1 MAVDKI
7 FRIIGFIVFAIIG
20 WYIGIVLAG
29 SSELTVDTL
38 KWAIPAALISAIF
51 GAMIAPW
58 ITTKPA
64 RYVRRVI
71 GQLPVQQLIAA
82 IIGVIIGLIVAA
94 LLAIPLSRLP
104 SPFGDVLP
112 AVGAVVF
119 GYLGITAMT
128 MRAQDITDLMGGRFR
143 RSTAQEP
150 VETENSAQDPEK
162 DFEAERTP
170 VLLDSSVII
179 DGRIADISQ
188 TGFIMGPM
196 LIPRFVLNE
205 VQYIA
210 DSADA
215 LRRNRGRRGLD
226 MLNRLQQESAV
237 PVIISDMDVQNVRHV
252 DDKLVQLA
260 KKLQCP
266 VVTNDFNLN
275 QVAQLQGVDV
285 LNINALANAVKV
297 LVLPG
302 ETIRVTVIDEGKEMG
317 QGVGYLDDGTMV
329 VVENGHR
336 HIESEIDVQVTKVL
350 QTNAGRMIFG
360 QPQERR

>member
-1 MAVDKI
+1 MAVDNI
-7 FRIIGFIVFAIIG
+7 FRVIGFIIFGIIG
-20 WYIGIVLAG
+20 WYVG
-29 SSELTVDTL
+29 
-38 KWAIPAALISAIF
+38 SAIAGTTAF
-51 GAMIAPW
+51 VPESLRWTIPFMIGGAVLGAIIAPW
-58 ITTKPA
+58 ITTRPA
-64 RYVRRVI
+64 RRIRRII
-71 GQLPVQQLIAA
+71 GQLPAQQIVA
-82 IIGVIIGLIVAA
+82 GTIGLAVGLVIAA
-94 LLAIPLSRLP
+94 LLALPLSRLP
-104 SPFGDVLP
+104 VPFGNILP
-112 AVGAVVF
+112 AVAAVIF
-119 GYLGITAMT
+119 GYLGITVMVL
-128 MRAQDITDLMGGRFR
+128 RAQDIASLAGRR
-143 RSTAQEP
+143 W
-150 VETENSAQDPEK
+150 AQDHSQEQEFK
-162 DFEAERTP
+162 GDAKP

-210 DSADA
+210 DSPDQ

-226 MLNRLQQESAV
+226 MLSKLQRESAV
-237 PVIISDMDVQNVRHV
+237 PVIISDMDVKNVRQV

-260 KKLQCP
+260 KKLGCP

-275 QVAQLQGVDV
+275 QVAQLQGVSV

-302 ETIRVTVIDEGKEMG
+302 ETIQVHVIDEGKEPG

-329 VVENGHR
+329 VVEHGYR
-336 HIESEIDVQVTKVL
+336 FIGQDIEVQVTKVL

-360 QPQERR
+360 QPASGA

>member
-1 MAVDKI
+1 MTADRIARVI
-7 FRIIGFIVFAIIG
+7 FFIIFGIIG
-20 WYIGIVLAG
+20 WYVGTVIAG
-29 SSELTVDTL
+29 SSDLTLATL
-38 KWAIPAALISAIF
+38 KWAVPATLVGAVLGALI
-51 GAMIAPW
+51 APYL
-58 ITTKPA
+58 TTKPA
-64 RYVRRVI
+64 RSVRRVVR
-71 GQLPVQQLIAA
+71 QLPAQQIVAGTL
-82 IIGVIIGLIVAA
+82 GLVIGLVIAA
-94 LLAIPLSRLP
+94 LLVLPLSRLP
-104 SPFGDVLP
+104 SPFGDILP
-112 AVGAVVF
+112 AIGAVVF
-119 GYLGITAMT
+119 GYLGITVMVL
-128 MRAQDITDLMGGRFR
+128 RSDDITDLAGGRWR
-143 RSTAQEP
+143 KPAPSKAEAKADPKVDEP
-150 VETENSAQDPEK
+150 
-162 DFEAERTP
+162 TP

-210 DSADA
+210 DSADT

-226 MLNRLQQESAV
+226 MLNKLQRESAV
-237 PVIISDMDVQNVRHV
+237 PVVITDMDVKNVRQV

-260 KKLQCP
+260 KQLRCP

-275 QVAQLQGVDV
+275 QVAQLQGVKV

-302 ETIRVTVIDEGKEMG
+302 ETIHVQVIDEGKEMG

-329 VVENGHR
+329 VVEGGLR
-336 HIESEIDVQVTKVL
+336 YIGRETDVQVTKVL

-360 QPQERR
+360 QPISDGSQ

>member
-1 MAVDKI
+1 MMVDNI
-7 FRIIGFIVFAIIG
+7 FRVIGFIVFAVIG
-20 WYIGIVLAG
+20 WYIGTFFAG
-29 SSELTVDTL
+29 TTTFSPNALRWTAPLT
-38 KWAIPAALISAIF
+38 LISALI
-51 GAMIAPW
+51 GALIMPW
-58 ITTKPA
+58 ITTRPA
-64 RYVRRVI
+64 RRVRRLI
-71 GQLPVQQLIAA
+71 GQLPVEQLVAS
-82 IIGVIIGLIVAA
+82 IIGLAIGLIIAA
-94 LLAIPLSRLP
+94 LLVLPLSRLP
-104 SPFGDVLP
+104 APFGNLLP
-112 AVGAVVF
+112 ALGAIVC
-119 GYLGITAMT
+119 GYLGITVMVL
-128 MRAQDITDLMGGRFR
+128 RAEDIASLLGGRWGRLR
-143 RSTAQEP
+143 RFGGVPGTVDLEG
-150 VETENSAQDPEK
+150 
-162 DFEAERTP
+162 TP

-210 DSADA
+210 DSSDA

-226 MLNRLQQESAV
+226 MLNKLQRESPV
-237 PVIISDMDVQNVRHV
+237 PVIITDMDVKNVRHV

-260 KKLQCP
+260 KQLNCP

-275 QVAQLQGVDV
+275 QVAQLQGVKV

-302 ETIRVTVIDEGKEMG
+302 ETIRVRIIDEGKELG

-329 VVENGHR
+329 VVEHGHR
-336 HIESEIDVQVTKVL
+336 YIDQEIDVQVTKVL

-360 QPQERR
+360 QPAE

>member
-1 MAVDKI
+1 VLVTADNI
-7 FRIIGFIVFAIIG
+7 FRVICFFIFAIIG
-20 WYIGIVLAG
+20 WYIGTVIAG
-29 SSELTVDTL
+29 SSDFVVDTL
-38 KWAIPAALISAIF
+38 RWTVPIALVSAVI
-51 GAMIAPW
+51 GALVAPW
-58 ITTKPA
+58 LTTRPA
-64 RYVRRVI
+64 RWIRGKIR
-71 GQLPVQQLIAA
+71 QLPAQQLVSGAL
-82 IIGVIIGLIVAA
+82 GLIIGLLMAA
-94 LLAIPLSRLP
+94 LLVLPLSRLP
-104 SPFGDVLP
+104 APFGNILP
-112 AVGAVVF
+112 AIGAIVF
-119 GYLGITAMT
+119 GYLGITVMVL
-128 MRAQDITDLMGGRFR
+128 RADDITDLFQGRVR
-143 RSTAQEP
+143 RSGGQQGESLQQE
-150 VETENSAQDPEK
+150 
-162 DFEAERTP
+162 TP

-210 DSADA
+210 DSSDA

-226 MLNRLQQESAV
+226 MLNKLQRESAV
-237 PVIISDMDVQNVRHV
+237 PVEITDLDVKSVRHV

-260 KKLQCP
+260 KQLSCP

-275 QVAQLQGVDV
+275 QVAQLQGVRI

-302 ETIRVTVIDEGKEMG
+302 ETIQVTVIDEGKELG

-336 HIESEIDVQVTKVL
+336 FVGQEINVLVTKVL

-360 QPQERR
+360 QPGDGS

>member
-1 MAVDKI
+1 MTADRVS
-7 FRIIGFIVFAIIG
+7 RIILLIIFGIIG
-20 WYIGIVLAG
+20 WYVGTVIAG
-29 SSELTVDTL
+29 SSDLTLDTL
-38 KWAIPAALISAIF
+38 KWTVPAMLV
-51 GAMIAPW
+51 GAMIGALIAPYL
-58 ITTKPA
+58 TTKPA
-64 RYVRRVI
+64 RSVRRVVR
-71 GQLPVQQLIAA
+71 QLPAQQIVA
-82 IIGVIIGLIVAA
+82 GTIGLMVGLVIAA
-94 LLAIPLSRLP
+94 LLVLPLSRLP
-104 SPFGDVLP
+104 SPFGDILP
-112 AVGAVVF
+112 AIGAIVF
-119 GYLGITAMT
+119 GYLGITVMIL
-128 MRAQDITDLMGGRFR
+128 RSEDITDLLGGRWR
-143 RSTAQEP
+143 KQPAAKAEVKSDEP
-150 VETENSAQDPEK
+150 
-162 DFEAERTP
+162 TP

-210 DSADA
+210 DSADS

-226 MLNRLQQESAV
+226 MLNKLQRESAV
-237 PVIISDMDVQNVRHV
+237 PVIITDMDIKSVRQV

-260 KKLQCP
+260 KQLRCP

-275 QVAQLQGVDV
+275 QVAQLQGVKV

-302 ETIRVTVIDEGKEMG
+302 EMIRVQVIDEGKELG

-329 VVENGHR
+329 VVENGLR
-336 HIESEIDVQVTKVL
+336 YITQEIDVQVTKVL

-360 QPQERR
+360 QPLNGS

>member
-1 MAVDKI
+1 MTADRLA
-7 FRIIGFIVFAIIG
+7 RIILFIIFGIIG
-20 WYIGIVLAG
+20 WYVGTVIAG
-29 SSELTVDTL
+29 SSDLTLATL
-38 KWAIPAALISAIF
+38 KWAVPATLVGAVLGALI
-51 GAMIAPW
+51 APYL
-58 ITTKPA
+58 TTKPA
-64 RYVRRVI
+64 RWVRRVVR
-71 GQLPVQQLIAA
+71 QLPAQQIVAGTL
-82 IIGVIIGLIVAA
+82 GLVIGLVIAA
-94 LLAIPLSRLP
+94 LLVLPLSRLP

-112 AVGAVVF
+112 AIGAVVF
-119 GYLGITAMT
+119 GYLGITVMVL
-128 MRAQDITDLMGGRFR
+128 RSDDITDLAGGRWR
-143 RSTAQEP
+143 KPTPPKAEIKSDEP
-150 VETENSAQDPEK
+150 
-162 DFEAERTP
+162 TP

-210 DSADA
+210 DSADT

-226 MLNRLQQESAV
+226 MLSKLQRESAV
-237 PVIISDMDVQNVRHV
+237 PVVITDMDVKNVRQV

-260 KKLQCP
+260 KQLRCP

-275 QVAQLQGVDV
+275 QVAQLQGVKV

-302 ETIRVTVIDEGKEMG
+302 ETIHVQVIDEGKEMG

-329 VVENGHR
+329 VVENGLR
-336 HIESEIDVQVTKVL
+336 FIGRETDVQVTKVL

-360 QPQERR
+360 QPTSDGGQ

>member
-1 MAVDKI
+1 MAVDNI

-20 WYIGIVLAG
+20 WYIGTVIAG
-29 SSELTVDTL
+29 SSELNADTL
-38 KWAIPAALISAIF
+38 RWTIPLAVGFSLVGALV
-51 GAMIAPW
+51 APW
-58 ITTKPA
+58 LTTKPA
-64 RYVRRVI
+64 RSVRRI
-71 GQLPVQQLIAA
+71 IRQLPAEHIVA
-82 IIGVIIGLIVAA
+82 GTIGLAAGLIIAA
-94 LLAIPLSRLP
+94 LLALPLSRLP
-104 SPFGDVLP
+104 SPFGNLLP
-112 AVGAVVF
+112 AVGAIIF
-119 GYLGITAMT
+119 GYLGITVMVL
-128 MRAQDITDLMGGRFR
+128 RADDIAGPLRDRWRQNPT
-143 RSTAQEP
+143 
-150 VETENSAQDPEK
+150 PEEG
-162 DFEAERTP
+162 EADGQAPP

-210 DSADA
+210 DSSDT

-226 MLNRLQQESAV
+226 MLSKLQRESPV
-237 PVIISDMDVQNVRHV
+237 PVVITDMDIKNVRQV

-260 KKLQCP
+260 KQLNCP

-275 QVAQLQGVDV
+275 QVAQLQGVRV

-302 ETIRVTVIDEGKEMG
+302 ETISVQVIDEGKELG

-329 VVENGHR
+329 VVEHGQR
-336 HIESEIDVQVTKVL
+336 YIGDAIDVQVTKVL

-360 QPQERR
+360 QPSGVS

>member
-1 MAVDKI
+1 MAADNI
-7 FRIIGFIVFAIIG
+7 FRVIGFIVFGIIG
-20 WYIGIVLAG
+20 WYVG
-29 SSELTVDTL
+29 
-38 KWAIPAALISAIF
+38 SAIAGTTAF
-51 GAMIAPW
+51 VPESLRWTIPFTIGGAVLGAIIAPW
-58 ITTKPA
+58 ITTRPA
-64 RYVRRVI
+64 RRIRRII
-71 GQLPVQQLIAA
+71 GQLPAQQIVA
-82 IIGVIIGLIVAA
+82 GTIGLAAGLVIAA
-94 LLAIPLSRLP
+94 LLALPLSRLP
-104 SPFGDVLP
+104 VPFGNILP
-112 AVGAVVF
+112 AVAAVIF
-119 GYLGITAMT
+119 GYLGITVMVL
-128 MRAQDITDLMGGRFR
+128 RAQDIASLTGRR
-143 RSTAQEP
+143 WAPEQSQEQ
-150 VETENSAQDPEK
+150 EFKGDAK
-162 DFEAERTP
+162 P

-210 DSADA
+210 DSSDQ

-226 MLNRLQQESAV
+226 MLSKLQRESAV
-237 PVIISDMDVQNVRHV
+237 PVIITDMDVKHVRQV

-260 KKLQCP
+260 KKLGCP

-275 QVAQLQGVDV
+275 QVAQLQGVTV

-302 ETIRVTVIDEGKEMG
+302 ETIQVHVIDEGKESG

-329 VVENGHR
+329 VVEHGYR
-336 HIESEIDVQVTKVL
+336 SIGQTIDVQVTKVL

-360 QPQERR
+360 QPTGGA